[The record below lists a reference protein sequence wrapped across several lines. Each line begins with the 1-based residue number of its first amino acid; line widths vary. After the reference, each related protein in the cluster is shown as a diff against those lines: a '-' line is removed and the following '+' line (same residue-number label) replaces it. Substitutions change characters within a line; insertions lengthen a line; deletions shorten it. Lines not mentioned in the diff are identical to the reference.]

1 MRKLRRMYNEKGFSL
16 FRLPF
21 GVASLLSHRFPLS
34 PRFYAMRLG
43 IHVEEFA
50 KAFPEKMIFIAN
62 LVDCESSTDVDVKI
76 YLTCIEVVL
85 AMAS

>member
-1 MRKLRRMYNEKGFSL
+1 MYTEKGFGL

-21 GVASLLSHRFPLS
+21 GVVSVSSHIFPLT

-50 KAFPEKMIFIAN
+50 KAFPQEMIFIAN

-76 YLTCIEVVL
+76 YLTRIKIVL